1 MWAWVA
7 HGEWQASAAG
17 PQLATDSAQPAPGRP
32 APDAAA
38 PGTLGAGEVGLVDR
52 CAIEKINILLKYYIK
67 NITFVSHE
75 ARLYY
80 N

>member
-1 MWAWVA
+1 MA

-17 PQLATDSAQPAPGRP
+17 PQRATDSAQPAPGRP

-52 CAIEKINILLKYYIK
+52 CAIEKIKFKHNFSKILH
-67 NITFVSHE
+67 SHE
-75 ARLYY
+75 ALLYY